1 MSLVLHRFPL
11 SHFAEKVRACLD
23 FKGLDYR
30 VQDHYPGLGQIQLY
44 RLSGQRQVPVLEHD
58 GKTITDSTE
67 IALYLERTFPEGRR
81 LLPEDQEKRGEVLA
95 LQDHI
100 GKTLG
105 RGSGLLAF
113 LQADRDPRMQE
124 ILKVGTS
131 ATMFA
136 VIKATA
142 FVARNARK
150 HVVSVEEKLGA
161 VERMVRES
169 LTDLT
174 RRLEKSPYLTGD
186 KPTLADVAAATLV
199 MPLKF
204 PVSRYVASP
213 RIMGQVGNPIATEP
227 EYAPFFEWREQFY
240 RDYLQ

>member
-30 VQDHYPGLGQIQLY
+30 VQDHYPGLGQIQVY
-44 RLSGQRQVPVLEHD
+44 RISGQRQVPVLEHD
-58 GKTITDSTE
+58 GKIITDSTE

-81 LLPEDQEKRGEVLA
+81 LLPEDQEQRGEVLA

-113 LQADRDPRMQE
+113 LRADRDVRMQE
-124 ILKVGTS
+124 ALKLGTS
-131 ATMFA
+131 ATMFG
-136 VIKATA
+136 VIKTVA
-142 FVARNARK
+142 FAARHARK
-150 HVVSVEEKLGA
+150 HVASVEEKLGK
-161 VERMVRES
+161 VEQMVRAS

-174 RRLEKSPYLTGD
+174 RRLEASPYLTGD
-186 KPTLADVAAATLV
+186 KPTLADIAAVTLV

-204 PVSRYVASP
+204 PLSRHVANP
-213 RIMGQVGNPIATEP
+213 RLMGLVGNPIATEL
-227 EYAPFFEWREQFY
+227 EYARFFEWREQFY